1 MIRERLNLTKEKKM
15 GMDVYGINPK
25 IVGEQPKEPTNLY
38 TGKEPKPTEEEV
50 RAYYDQKEKF
60 EEQNCGV
67 YFRNNVW
74 WWRPLA
80 SFIFEKIQ
88 FKDWFSDEHAEA
100 LATNGGM
107 EWSEEQALEIA
118 QIIEDAYTI
127 GELDDREVQHKKKMK
142 VAEDWNAKL
151 EVEFQKLRDKHKD
164 IAPIDYPPEDKK
176 KWDELYES
184 TDRYAHY
191 PFSAENCMRFCKF
204 LKECGGFKIC

>member
-1 MIRERLNLTKEKKM
+1 M
-15 GMDVYGINPK
+15 
-25 IVGEQPKEPTNLY
+25 
-38 TGKEPKPTEEEV
+38 
-50 RAYYDQKEKF
+50 
-60 EEQNCGV
+60 
-67 YFRNNVW
+67 W

-80 SFIFEKIQ
+80 SFIHEKIEH
-88 FKDWFSDEHAEA
+88 KDWFTEEHAEA

-107 EWSEEQALEIA
+107 EWTEEQALEIA
-118 QIIEDAYTI
+118 QILEDAYTI
-127 GELDDREVQHKKKMK
+127 GELDHRETEHKKKMK

-176 KWDELYES
+176 KWDELYET